1 MKRSTRI
8 HIFKDVCL
16 LLVSLGAAMV
26 VLVTPSIERILTS
39 SMEIEV
45 LASFVA
51 GIFFTSVVTAPAAI
65 IAFIEMGSAHSVW
78 LVAFIGGFGAVI
90 GDLVLFRF
98 IETHFNKDLEQ
109 FLKTRRLRHIFSL
122 SRFRSF
128 TWLLPFVGGLIIASP
143 LPDELGVTLLG
154 VTKLPTKIFVF
165 ISYVSNFLGILL
177 IALVAK
183 SLAS

>member
-1 MKRSTRI
+1 MIRSARM
-8 HIFKDVCL
+8 HFVKDVGFL
-16 LLVSLGAAMV
+16 LIGLAVAVFL
-26 VLVTPSIERILTS
+26 LITPSVERILTS
-39 SMEIEV
+39 SMETEV

-51 GIFFTSVVTAPAAI
+51 GIFFTSIVTTPAAI
-65 IAFIEMGSAHSVW
+65 VAFIEMGTANSPW

-90 GDLVLFRF
+90 GDFVLFRF
-98 IETHFNKDLEQ
+98 VETHFNKDLEQ
-109 FLKTRRLRHIFSL
+109 FLKTRRLRNVFSL

-154 VTKLPTKIFVF
+154 VTKLPPKTFVL
-165 ISYVSNFLGILL
+165 ISYLSNFLGILL
-177 IALVAK
+177 ITLAAK

>member
-1 MKRSTRI
+1 M
-8 HIFKDVCL
+8 
-16 LLVSLGAAMV
+16 
-26 VLVTPSIERILTS
+26 
-39 SMEIEV
+39 
-45 LASFVA
+45 ASFVA
-51 GIFFTSVVTAPAAI
+51 GIFFTSVVTTPAAI
-65 IAFIEMGSAHSVW
+65 IAFIEMGSASSPW

-90 GDLVLFRF
+90 GDFVLFRF

-154 VTKLPTKIFVF
+154 VTKLPPKTFVF
-165 ISYVSNFLGILL
+165 ISYLSNFLGILL
-177 IALVAK
+177 ITLAAK